1 MDDKRLNNE
10 GQEDIYELFRNQNV
24 VHRDLNTEMK
34 TSFLEYS
41 MSVIVSRALPDVRD
55 GLKPVHRRI
64 IYTMFE
70 DNLTPD
76 RPYLKSATT
85 VGDVLGRYHPHGD
98 SSVYDAMVR
107 LAQSFSL
114 RYPLVDGHGNF
125 GNVDGDPAAAYRYT
139 EARMAK
145 MALEMVRDI
154 DKDTVDFIPNYDERL
169 AEPVVLPS
177 RFPNLLV
184 NGSVGIAVGMATSI
198 PPHNLNEVIDAIV
211 YLMENEE
218 ATVDELLNFI
228 KGPDFP
234 TGGIVMGRAAMRNAY
249 NTGRGRITVRA
260 KTEIEEYKDGRY
272 RIVVTEIPYMVN
284 KAKLLQDIAEHVNSK
299 RIEGIHDLRDES
311 DRRGL
316 TIVIELK
323 RDANPQVV
331 LNQLFKNTQLQDTFS
346 IILLALSHGEPRIL
360 NLKQVLEEYITFQ
373 KEIIKRR
380 TKYDLKKALDR
391 AHILEG
397 FRKALDH
404 IDEIISIIRAS
415 KTVQEAKEKLI
426 ARFEFTDIQA
436 QKIVEMRL
444 GQLTGL
450 EREKIE
456 EEYNELI
463 ALIADY
469 RDTLSNEEHVIRII
483 KEELLVIKSKFG
495 DSRKTEISASEDDL
509 EDEDLIEERT
519 CVYTFTHCGYIKR
532 LPEDTYKVQNRGGK
546 GITAMTTREE
556 DFVEELFVGSTHNLI
571 LFFTN
576 SGKVH
581 SIKGYRIPE
590 SSRQSKGMNVVN
602 LLQLEEGEKV
612 TAMIPVSCL
621 DEEGLFL
628 NMITKRGISK
638 RCDLC
643 AYKNMRRNGLRA
655 INLDEGDELVSVK
668 LTDGTRKII
677 VATNAGMAIEYDET
691 QVSVLGRTARG
702 VRAIRLKKDEFVI
715 GAVVAEENKKV
726 LTVTEKGYGKRS
738 EFSAF
743 KVQHRGGRGVRCH
756 KLSEKT
762 GALAS
767 IRAVTEDED
776 LIVISSDGIIIRVRI
791 SDIPVYGRAS
801 GGVRIMRLSD
811 GVCVVNTATVE
822 SAENEEVSKIEI
834 DPEEAEAAAQE
845 SEEETEDNLPEEETT
860 EEEESEDEE

>member
-260 KTEIEEYKDGRY
+260 KTEIEEYKDGRF

>member
-415 KTVQEAKEKLI
+415 KTVQEAKENLI

-590 SSRQSKGMNVVN
+590 NSRQSKGMNVVN

-643 AYKNMRRNGLRA
+643 AYKNMRKNGLRA

-677 VATNAGMAIEYDET
+677 VATNEGMAIEYDET

-834 DPEEAEAAAQE
+834 DPEEAEAASQE

-860 EEEESEDEE
+860 EEEESENEE

>member
-1 MDDKRLNNE
+1 MDDKRKNE
-10 GQEDIYELFRNQNV
+10 EPIEDLYELFRNQNIV
-24 VHRDLNTEMK
+24 LRELNTEMK

-41 MSVIVSRALPDVRD
+41 MSVIVARALPDVRD

-76 RPYLKSATT
+76 KPYLKSATT

-125 GNVDGDPAAAYRYT
+125 GNIDGDPAAAYRYT
-139 EARMAK
+139 EAKMAK

-154 DKDTVDFIPNYDERL
+154 DKETVDFIPNYDERL
-169 AEPVVLPS
+169 SEPVVLPS

-198 PPHNLNEVIDAIV
+198 PPHNLGEVIDAVI

-228 KGPDFP
+228 QGPDFP
-234 TGGIVMGRAAMRNAY
+234 TGGIVMGKTAMRNAY
-249 NTGRGRITVRA
+249 NTGRGKITVRA
-260 KTEIEEYKDGRY
+260 KTEIEEYKDGRF
-272 RIVVTEIPYMVN
+272 RILVTEIPYMVN
-284 KAKLLQDIAEHVNSK
+284 KSKLLQDIAEHVNTK

-311 DRRGL
+311 DRNGM

-346 IILLALSHGEPRIL
+346 IILLALSKGEPKIL
-360 NLKQVLEEYITFQ
+360 NLKQILEEYIAFQ
-373 KEIIKRR
+373 KEVIIRR

-397 FRKALDH
+397 LLKALDH
-404 IDEIISIIRAS
+404 IDEIISMIRAS
-415 KTVQEAKEKLI
+415 KTVQEAKENLI
-426 ARFEFTDIQA
+426 ARFEFSDIQA

-456 EEYNELI
+456 SEYAEI
-463 ALIADY
+463 TALIAEL
-469 RDTLSNEEHVIRII
+469 RDILNNDDHVIRII
-483 KEELLVIKSKFG
+483 REELLVIKDKFG
-495 DSRKTEISASEDDL
+495 DKRKTEFSASEEDL
-509 EDEDLIEERT
+509 EDEDLIEEQT
-519 CVYTFTHCGYIKR
+519 CVYTLTHCGYIKR
-532 LPEDTYKVQNRGGK
+532 LPEDTYKVQNRGGR

-556 DFVEELFVGSTHNLI
+556 DYVEELFIGSTHNFI

-576 SGKVH
+576 DGRVH
-581 SIKGYRIPE
+581 AIKGYRIPE

-602 LLQLEEGEKV
+602 LLQLEEGEKI

-621 DEEGLFL
+621 DEEGLYL

-638 RCDLC
+638 RCSLC
-643 AYKNMRRNGLRA
+643 AYKNLRKNGLIA
-655 INLDEGDELVSVK
+655 INLDEGDELVSVR
-668 LTDGTRKII
+668 LTDGNQKII
-677 VATNAGMAIEYDET
+677 VASNTGMAIEYDEN

-702 VRAIRLKKDEFVI
+702 VRAIRLKPDEYVV
-715 GAVVAEENKKV
+715 GAIIADDSKKV

-738 EFSAF
+738 EFSVF
-743 KVQHRGGRGVRCH
+743 KTQKRGGKGVRCH

-762 GALAS
+762 GNLAS
-767 IRAVTEDED
+767 IRSVTEDED
-776 LIVISSDGIIIRVRI
+776 LIVISSDGIIIRIRI
-791 SDIPVYGRAS
+791 SDIPIYGRTS
-801 GGVRIMRLSD
+801 GGVRIMRLSE
-811 GVCVVNTATVE
+811 GVYIVNTAPVE
-822 SAENEEVSKIEI
+822 AADNEEVTKIEI
-834 DPEEAEAAAQE
+834 DPEEAAQATAEAADDE
-845 SEEETEDNLPEEETT
+845 PTEEETT
-860 EEEESEDEE
+860 VEEDVEDEE